1 MTAHTTDLVLSPT
14 KERLYWAKVD
24 VDLRPGACWLWT
36 ASVNTSGYGH
46 FKVAHRTLRLVHRIA
61 YCLFRGPIPEGTEQE
76 SDIVDEAS
84 MESFPASDPP
94 AWIGKETKKAAKT
107 A

>member
-1 MTAHTTDLVLSPT
+1 V
-14 KERLYWAKVD
+14 K
-24 VDLRPGACWLWT
+24 
-36 ASVNTSGYGH
+36 N
-46 FKVAHRTLRLVHRIA
+46 FKQEDNPS
-61 YCLFRGPIPEGTEQE
+61 PIPEGTEQE

-94 AWIGKETKKAAKT
+94 AWIGKEMKKASKAAKT